1 MSYYSNYGYES
12 NDGGW
17 GKIIAIII
25 LLFFVA
31 WGMDSCS
38 VSMDRQ
44 SNHMVTITDIEGTM
58 CTTKILKLCISRV

>member
-31 WGMDSCS
+31 WGDGQLQCEYGS
-38 VSMDRQ
+38 
-44 SNHMVTITDIEGTM
+44 TE
-58 CTTKILKLCISRV
+58 